1 MIVGSR
7 HTSGSG
13 RQKILCKNTVVGC
26 THVPRLF
33 RGNGSLRGLRSETL
47 DCHAFHRLYT
57 TISWSVKSLT
67 LYPCARSKLTAENLT
82 LVNPILFPQFCS
94 PHFGVVLPNFRQP
107 LVFLV
112 TYPMIYNKNP
122 ILTSS
127 KTIGRHDPILPT
139 SSNITTELL
148 HII

>member
-47 DCHAFHRLYT
+47 DCHAFHRLCT

-67 LYPCARSKLTAENLT
+67 LYPRARSKLTAENLT

-94 PHFGVVLPNFRQP
+94 PHFGVVFTEFPANPRIFGYISHDIQQKPYPNLQQDNR
-107 LVFLV
+107 
-112 TYPMIYNKNP
+112 
-122 ILTSS
+122 TS
-127 KTIGRHDPILPT
+127 
-139 SSNITTELL
+139 
-148 HII
+148 